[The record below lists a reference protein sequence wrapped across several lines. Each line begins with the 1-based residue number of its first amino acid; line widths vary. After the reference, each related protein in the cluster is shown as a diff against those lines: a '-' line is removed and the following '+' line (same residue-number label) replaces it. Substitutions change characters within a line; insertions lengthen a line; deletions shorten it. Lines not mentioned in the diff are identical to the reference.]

1 MRRLR
6 PDRLRLGRY
15 KPAGTA
21 PGTLSTDPEATP
33 PTIHVISYGPDE
45 VRETDVDDPAD
56 LREMLGRSPVVWV
69 DVHGVEHLGTLRAIG
84 EVFDLHRLALE
95 DVTSVGQR
103 AKVEPYDSQLF
114 VIVRMPTA
122 HPPETEQVSLVF
134 GEGFVLT
141 FQQRSGDYFDP
152 VRERIRKGGGLIRTL
167 GSDYLAYA
175 LFDAVIDSYFPV
187 LDGIGDQLETL
198 EEIVLREPT
207 QETVAQIHDTKRT
220 LIALRKVIGP
230 HREALNTLLRDD
242 HGLISPQTNIFL
254 RDVYDHA
261 IRIAEL
267 GEAYRELSSDLM
279 STYLSA
285 VSNRMNEVMKV
296 LTIIASIFIPLSF
309 VAGLYGMNFDPDVSR
324 WNMPELGW
332 PLGYPFALSLM
343 AVIAGGFLWFVWKKG
358 WLS

>member
-1 MRRLR
+1 MIKPRRPRLR
-6 PDRLRLGRY
+6 VGRY

-21 PGTLSTDPEATP
+21 PGTLSVHPEATP
-33 PTIHVISYGPDE
+33 PTIHVISYGPDGVQE
-45 VRETDVDDPAD
+45 MDVGDPAD
-56 LREMLGRSPVVWV
+56 LRAMLGRLPVVWV
-69 DVHGVEHLGTLRAIG
+69 DVHGVEHVETLRAIG
-84 EVFDLHRLALE
+84 EIFELHPLALE
-95 DVTSVGQR
+95 DVMSVGQR

-114 VIVRMPTA
+114 VIIRMPTA
-122 HPPETEQVSLVF
+122 HPPETEQVSLVL
-134 GEGFVLT
+134 GQGFVLT
-141 FQQRSGDYFDP
+141 FQQRSGDFFDP

-167 GSDYLAYA
+167 GSDYLTYA

-187 LDGIGDQLETL
+187 LDGIGDRLETL
-198 EEIVLREPT
+198 EEVVLEEPT
-207 QETVAQIHDTKRT
+207 QETVADIHETKRT

-230 HREALNTLLRDD
+230 HREAINTLLRND
-242 HGLISPQTNIFL
+242 HGLIGPQTSIFL

-285 VSNRMNEVMKV
+285 LSNRMNEVMKV

-309 VAGLYGMNFDPDVSR
+309 VAGLYGMNFDPAVSR

-343 AVIAGGFLWFVWKKG
+343 LIIGGGFLWFVWRKG